1 MNSAGIPENIDVST
15 IDENITV
22 EQYLT
27 KQCNDQIERLR
38 KHSEELVEQF
48 KNESAAVRAKLVQR
62 LGNDPE

>member
-1 MNSAGIPENIDVST
+1 MSTPAMSDNIDVSS

-22 EQYLT
+22 EEYLI

-48 KNESAAVRAKLVQR
+48 KNESAAVRSKLVQR
-62 LGNDPE
+62 LGTDAP